1 MEGSNPHHTFEE
13 IMADLITLQQ
23 YKDFAGL
30 QGVQTDAR
38 INVIIDS
45 ISQLIKNYCGT
56 SFIDFYSTDKT
67 EFFDILDNHTTRIML
82 GESPLVSVSQVQERE
97 DQSSSYVTL
106 ITENSD
112 SSDKYE
118 YMIDTVTD
126 SIVRTNSTTDI
137 PFPRGRKA
145 VKVVYRAGYSST
157 PEDLK
162 LACFDLVKYY
172 LKDERKDRMTIAGAT
187 VENAV
192 STSIRN
198 NAGFPDHIKRVLDM
212 YKIYS

>member
-1 MEGSNPHHTFEE
+1 MVGSNPHHTFEE
-13 IMADLITLQQ
+13 IMADLITLQK

-56 SFIDFYSTDKT
+56 SFIDFYSSDKT

-212 YKIYS
+212 YKIYT

>member
-1 MEGSNPHHTFEE
+1 MVGSNPHHTFEE

>member
-1 MEGSNPHHTFEE
+1 
-13 IMADLITLQQ
+13 MADLITLQQ

-45 ISQLIKNYCGT
+45 VSQLVKNYCGT
-56 SFIDFYSTDKT
+56 SFIDFYSSDKT
-67 EFFDILDNHTTRIML
+67 EFFDILDNNTTRIML

-145 VKVVYRAGYSST
+145 LRVVYRAGYSST